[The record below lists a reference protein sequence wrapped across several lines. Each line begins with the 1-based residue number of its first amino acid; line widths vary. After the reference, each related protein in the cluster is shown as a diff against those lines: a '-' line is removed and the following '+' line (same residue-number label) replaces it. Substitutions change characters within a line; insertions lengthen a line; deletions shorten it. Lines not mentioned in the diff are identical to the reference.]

1 MDMINNFLVSTLCY
15 RFPYDLSKEK
25 KEQKKEKK
33 KKRKPKKEKTIDIK
47 KVAEE

>member
-33 KKRKPKKEKTIDIK
+33 KRENQRKKKQ
-47 KVAEE
+47 